1 MKKQEFL
8 NILQESLEGEVKPG
22 IIADNIAYYNQ
33 FIQAEMDKGRS
44 VDSVMDELGDPR
56 LIAKT
61 IINTPK
67 DQQRYADSG
76 NTFSTD
82 EAKEQTKDPYKYMG
96 NFHTI
101 SKGKF
106 YGGLIIAAVIL
117 FLILFFVLKIFS
129 LFLPVILVGLIIY
142 FVVRV
147 INR

>member
-33 FIQAEMDKGRS
+33 YIQAEMDKGRS
-44 VDSVMDELGDPR
+44 MDSVMDELGDPR

-61 IINTPK
+61 IISTPK
-67 DQQRYADSG
+67 EQQRYANSG
-76 NTFSTD
+76 IDVSTD
-82 EAKEQTKDPYKYMG
+82 GDKEQTKDPYKYMG
-96 NFHTI
+96 NLHTI

-117 FLILFFVLKIFS
+117 FLILFFVFKIFS
-129 LFLPVILVGLIIY
+129 LFLPVILVGAIIY
-142 FVVRV
+142 FVVRM